1 MGYYELDTRLER
13 KRRRIV
19 GEVRRLNKAEM
30 RCAWLTDK
38 YILCLLALFP
48 LFTGFHGY
56 ANLTAAKFWL
66 YTGAT
71 ALWLLGVLAN
81 LCTGARLFERKPG
94 AFFYLTCAFLA
105 WSAVSAAFSPWREK
119 TLLGAGRYDGLFT
132 QLLYAL
138 TALGAA
144 RWGRRRVLYVR
155 VFGASLFLCCAAAL
169 WQLAGGNPLG
179 LYPNG
184 WRFADAGTLYSGMY
198 LGTVGNTLLLGSVLS
213 LGVPVLA
220 YTALR
225 NRGYDLF
232 LLVPAATALYILYRS
247 DCSSAWVALTG
258 SCALLAPKLAHGA
271 RRRAVL
277 AAEGVLLVFAL
288 LAVYFYPGEGGTLYE
303 ASRLLRGETDASFGS
318 HRWEIWR
325 EVCALI
331 RQRPVFGGGP
341 GTAALRL
348 HIEFTRYVP
357 ETGRTLGTYVTNA
370 HNEYLGYAMNLG
382 LPGLALYLGMMGVT
396 FFRRRDGNAAWLWGA
411 AAYWIQAFFSLGLVV
426 TAPLLWLAWGLCLAP
441 ERGDTEYGTDLG
453 EDHAGAN
460 AGV

>member
-1 MGYYELDTRLER
+1 MNRAE
-13 KRRRIV
+13 KRCV
-19 GEVRRLNKAEM
+19 
-30 RCAWLTDK
+30 WLTDK

-48 LFTGFHGY
+48 LFTGPRGY
-56 ANLTAAKFWL
+56 ANLTEAKFWL

-71 ALWLLGVLAN
+71 ALWALGLLAG

-94 AFFYLTCAFLA
+94 AFFFLVCAFLA
-105 WSAVSAAFSPWREK
+105 WNVVSAALSPWRER
-119 TLLGAGRYDGLFT
+119 TFLGAGRYDGFFT
-132 QLLYAL
+132 QFLYAL
-138 TALGAA
+138 TALGTA

-155 VFGASLFLCCAAAL
+155 VFGASLFLCCAVAFC
-169 WQLAGGNPLG
+169 QIAGGDPLG

-213 LGVPVLA
+213 LGVPVLIF
-220 YTALR
+220 TALR
-225 NRGYDLF
+225 NRGWDG
-232 LLVPAATALYILYRS
+232 LLLLPAAMALYVLYRS
-247 DCSSAWVALTG
+247 DCSSAWVALLG
-258 SCALLAPKLAHGA
+258 SCALLAPKLTHGR

-277 AAEGVLLVFAL
+277 AAEGALLALAL
-288 LAVYFYPGEGGTLYE
+288 LAVYFYPGESGTLYE
-303 ASRLLRGETDASFGS
+303 ASRLLHGTADGSFGS
-318 HRWEIWR
+318 HRLEIWR

-357 ETGRTLGTYVTNA
+357 ETGRTLGSFVTNA

-382 LPGLALYLGMMGVT
+382 QPGLALYLGMMGVT
-396 FFRRRDGNAAWLWGA
+396 FFRRTRGGAAWLWGV

-426 TAPLLWLAWGLCLAP
+426 TAPLLWLAWGLVLAP
-441 ERGDTEYGTDLG
+441 EE
-453 EDHAGAN
+453 EDRKTKQ
-460 AGV
+460 